1 MKRDHDE
8 EFDQDQGINQEGLNE
23 VENVNQENHDSNDM
37 MNPSEDSG
45 SNQQT
50 EMLQLL
56 DPNSQDGNP
65 AKRQKR
71 SDDEEIRLLIPSKVS
86 SR

>member
-1 MKRDHDE
+1 MKRDHEE
-8 EFDQDQGINQEGLNE
+8 EFEQDQDDANQEGLND
-23 VENVNQENHDSNDM
+23 VDCTNLENHDFSE
-37 MNPSEDSG
+37 MNPNEDSG

-50 EMLQLL
+50 DLIQPLL
-56 DPNSQDGNP
+56 DPSIHDGNP

-86 SR
+86 